1 MSPALEEL
9 IRALARAAVDDHLAG
24 LSAPSGS
31 VPDDTKDSPNEKA
44 ECGTSGAR
52 GGL

>member
-24 LSAPSGS
+24 LPAPSGS
-31 VPDDTKDSPNEKA
+31 TPDDIKEPINAEAQACQANEP
-44 ECGTSGAR
+44 R
-52 GGL
+52 R

>member
-24 LSAPSGS
+24 FPALSGS
-31 VPDDTKDSPNEKA
+31 TPDDTKESINA
-44 ECGTSGAR
+44 EAQACQVQEPR
-52 GGL
+52 Q